1 MREQSISTPRKLSR
15 VHIVDSFRVLSS
27 KTRKEGTYETKKKK
41 VITGSF
47 KETRTK
53 KERREKDRVGVDREV
68 DERKRE

>member
-1 MREQSISTPRKLSR
+1 M
-15 VHIVDSFRVLSS
+15 
-27 KTRKEGTYETKKKK
+27 KKKK